1 MYCKLAKQNKTY
13 RRPRLV
19 VHPLKLSLKAHL
31 AHGTQAKTV
40 LKAFLNDKTLLE
52 MSEIFLLHVNSSS
65 EEFTYPHK
73 DIRIIFLYKNY
84 L

>member
-1 MYCKLAKQNKTY
+1 M
-13 RRPRLV
+13 V
-19 VHPLKLSLKAHL
+19 SLKGHF

-65 EEFTYPHK
+65 EGIKNYPH
-73 DIRIIFLYKNY
+73 IIELGFFH
-84 L
+84 